1 MTAQFIRFPGLP
13 AGAFWRYSFAA
24 AAKSVAGIGVPE
36 ITKAT
41 PHAPCVFFYVDVLV
55 HLYVVQ
61 RILSRF
67 SIRTMV
73 AQAGASSEAP
83 VSFVTGYANPVW
95 ATTLEIGVS
104 GGSCNQ
110 LTKEYVS
117 WLRPS
122 PRHTRN
128 LPFCFWPC
136 AAPNYAPYRTAK
148 PLSPRMKSALAVY
161 WHVTMYWLLLAVCLF
176 RGLAMFDSTPLTLDE
191 IADQCRALTHA
202 VIELDNPVAKEVLTF
217 VLAER
222 LELLAVTLQSPE
234 APETDNG
241 VSA

>member
-1 MTAQFIRFPGLP
+1 MTAQFIRIPGLP
-13 AGAFWRYSFAA
+13 AGAFWRYSSVA
-24 AAKSVAGIGVPE
+24 AAKSVAGIGVPNNF
-36 ITKAT
+36 KAT
-41 PHAPCVFFYVDVLV
+41 QTRHASFFYVAALALLHVMRQV
-55 HLYVVQ
+55 F
-61 RILSRF
+61 SRCC
-67 SIRTMV
+67 IHTMV

-83 VSFVTGYANPVW
+83 VSLKSGYANPVW

-104 GGSCNQ
+104 GGSDNRYF
-110 LTKEYVS
+110 KETAT

-128 LPFCFWPC
+128 LPFCFLPC
-136 AAPNYAPYRTAK
+136 AAPNYAPYRTVK
-148 PLSPRMKSALAVY
+148 PLSPRMKSAPAVY

-202 VIELDNPVAKEVLTF
+202 VIELDNSVAKEVLTF